1 MQGYALIANIV
12 RKQEARLSGRL
23 EGEYAIFRHGYSS
36 PRVAGTLSYR
46 SGDRLIELQAARYRQ
61 IDDEHG
67 FGSRNRFT
75 PDGAP
80 LRLVDYEQPEGTGY
94 TEISGQYRQPLFGGT
109 FHANGL
115 FKSRDRKSTR
125 LNSSH

>member
-1 MQGYALIANIV
+1 MQGYALLANVV

-23 EGEYAIFRHGYSS
+23 EGEYAVFRHGYSS

-67 FGSRNRFT
+67 FGSRNRSEEHT
-75 PDGAP
+75 SDLQSLMRIP
-80 LRLVDYEQPEGTGY
+80 LSV
-94 TEISGQYRQPLFGGT
+94 FC
-109 FHANGL
+109 
-115 FKSRDRKSTR
+115 FKKKNKT
-125 LNSSH
+125 H